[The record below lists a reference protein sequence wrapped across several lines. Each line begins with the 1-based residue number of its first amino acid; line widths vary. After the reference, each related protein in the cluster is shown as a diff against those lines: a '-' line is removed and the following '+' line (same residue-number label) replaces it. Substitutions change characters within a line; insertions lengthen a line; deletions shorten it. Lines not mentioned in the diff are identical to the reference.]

1 MARVTE
7 PDAADGPEVNHS
19 GSMAVAIVLAVALTV
34 TARTGATAL
43 LVVIAVVQ
51 ALLIFTWVLATRMPG
66 RRGAI
71 IIGGLAAAAGDVM
84 VSVWPHGQLGALL
97 AVLGLALPAMIIHQL
112 VRGAAR
118 VRVVESLGMSALLV
132 AMVVGLPALLQLR
145 HELPTTLAG
154 RTTSGVAAAV
164 AGALA
169 IGFLVDLLA
178 PLPRFDPS
186 VPRGLLAVLASTG
199 LGCSL
204 GYLLLQSSGEREF
217 AGGRGLFLG
226 ASLGAIAAL
235 LAVGASYL
243 ESNVA
248 MPDRGFALRSRP
260 LLGVVVPLSLMMPVA
275 FLLALAL
282 RT

>member
-7 PDAADGPEVNHS
+7 ADAADEPEVNHS
-19 GSMAVAIVLAVALTV
+19 GSMAVAIVLAVVLAV

-43 LVVIAVVQ
+43 LVVVAVVQ

-71 IIGGLAAAAGDVM
+71 VIGGLAAAAADVM
-84 VSVWPHGQLGALL
+84 ISVWPHGHLGTLL

-118 VRVVESLGMSALLV
+118 VRVVESLGMTALLV
-132 AMVVGLPALLQLR
+132 AMVIGLPALLQLR
-145 HELPTTLAG
+145 HELPTALAG
-154 RTTSGVAAAV
+154 QATSGVAAAV

-178 PLPRFDPS
+178 PLPRFDAS
-186 VPRGLLAVLASTG
+186 VPRGLVGVIASTG
-199 LGCSL
+199 LGGSL
-204 GYLLLQSSGEREF
+204 GYLLLQSSGQREF
-217 AGGRGLFLG
+217 ANGRGIFLG

-235 LAVGASYL
+235 LAVGASYV
-243 ESNVA
+243 EANA
-248 MPDRGFALRSRP
+248 PMPDRGFALRSRP

-275 FLLALAL
+275 FLLALAI